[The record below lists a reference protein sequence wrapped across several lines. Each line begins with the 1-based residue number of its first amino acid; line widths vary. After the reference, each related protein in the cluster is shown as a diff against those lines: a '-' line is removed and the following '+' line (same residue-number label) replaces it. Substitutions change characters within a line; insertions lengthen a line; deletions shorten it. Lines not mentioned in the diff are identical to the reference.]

1 MYREWSTV
9 WLEQPIVVKVWYHSD
24 LLFFRLREELWIG
37 NMLVDRHKIW
47 AWSSYVFICER
58 LAAPVLIAD
67 RVHHLEVSICHR
79 DCKTYCNISI
89 DGEIIGGDVDVNV
102 PQTDLENWS
111 EIRRRR
117 GFRHF
122 LVEDSYFNILKLFRA
137 LTLYVLMFTA
147 MSVFLCFM
155 CAIPIPW
162 DFASS
167 LFLQYT
173 AVAILG
179 GLFGG
184 LAIGFSHWRT
194 WEKFYAQTLAHQRKF
209 DAPPVRLEIDKPYVC

>member
-1 MYREWSTV
+1 LATCSSIAIRFGLGRRMCLYANV
-9 WLEQPIVVKVWYHSD
+9 W
-24 LLFFRLREELWIG
+24 RLRFSLPIECITLRYRSAIEI
-37 NMLVDRHKIW
+37 VK
-47 AWSSYVFICER
+47 
-58 LAAPVLIAD
+58 PIA
-67 RVHHLEVSICHR
+67 
-79 DCKTYCNISI
+79 ISRSM
-89 DGEIIGGDVDVNV
+89 VK
-102 PQTDLENWS
+102 
-111 EIRRRR
+111 
-117 GFRHF
+117 FRHF